1 METKNQQNHFNNPV
15 VIILLVAL
23 VGFGGYFLFSKNQN
37 TPEVKQDTD
46 TSQEQIDDLKKELE
60 ALKQK
65 ESTNSKTVQ
74 SIQNKPDLVS
84 IISEWKN
91 RTAFLLCSKTDYNGK
106 LIQQSATAYIHRFQG
121 ENGGVRAVTNK
132 HAVLDDYGYA
142 FTNCAI
148 SIPGA
153 PKIYTPATGGIVLH
167 ENPLFDVAQIYLDNA
182 DPYIASIDRKKVCYK
197 QTSAKPYLGDQVVIL
212 GYPGI
217 GSSNDITATEGIISG
232 YDYPYFI
239 TSAKIDHGN
248 SGGVAILVKDDCYLG
263 LPTGSAVGEIESL
276 GRILDIS
283 AFSK

>member
-1 METKNQQNHFNNPV
+1 METENNQNHFNNPV
-15 VIILLVAL
+15 VIILLIVLA
-23 VGFGGYFLFSKNQN
+23 GFGGYFLFSKNQN
-37 TPEVKQDTD
+37 TVEVKPD

-60 ALKQK
+60 ALKEK
-65 ESTNSKTVQ
+65 ESADAKTTQ

-91 RTAFLLCSKTDYNGK
+91 RTAFLLCSKTDYNGQ
-106 LIQQSATAYIHRFQG
+106 LTQQSATAYIHRFQG
-121 ENGGVRAVTNK
+121 ENVGVRAVTNK

-153 PKIYTPATGGIVLH
+153 PKIYTPAAGGIVLH
-167 ENPLFDVAQIYLDNA
+167 ENPLFDVAQIYLDNT

-248 SGGVAILVKDDCYLG
+248 SGGVAILVKDNCYLG

-283 AFSK
+283 TFSK